1 MSKISNSLREIQ
13 TIDEMARRDQWM
25 NRLHPLVKLCVTI
38 FYMIMV
44 VSIDRY
50 DLMGLLGM
58 LIYPLISFELGEI
71 SIKDALY
78 KLRMILPLV
87 CLVGLFNPFF
97 DRISCGTFLG
107 IHITTGMI
115 SMLTLIMK
123 GIFTVLS
130 SYLLIVTTTIEE
142 ICSALRIL
150 HVPRMMVT
158 QVLLIYRYLFVLIS
172 EADRITQAYALRA
185 PGQKGIH
192 FKVWGSLVGQL
203 LLRSMDRADE
213 LYQSMCLRG
222 YHGEF
227 YYGNDRK
234 IAFSDFGYL
243 IIWIILLLLFRIFPI
258 FEIVGSLII

>member
-1 MSKISNSLREIQ
+1 MSKLSNSLREIE
-13 TIDEMARRDQWM
+13 TIDEIARRDQWM
-25 NRLHPLVKLCVTI
+25 NRLHPLVKLCVTV

-44 VSIDRY
+44 VSFDRY

-71 SIKDALY
+71 SVKDALY

-97 DRISCGTFLG
+97 DKIPCGTFLG
-107 IHITTGMI
+107 IRITTGML
-115 SMLTLIMK
+115 SMLTLILK

-130 SYLLIVTTTIEE
+130 SYLLIATTTIEG

-150 HVPRMMVT
+150 HVPKLMVT
-158 QVLLIYRYLFVLIS
+158 QVLLVYRYLFVLMS
-172 EADRITQAYALRA
+172 EVDRITQAYSLRA

-192 FKVWGSLVGQL
+192 FKVWGCLVGQL

-213 LYQSMCLRG
+213 LYQCMCLRG
-222 YHGEF
+222 YQGEF
-227 YYGNDRK
+227 YHENHHK
-234 IAFSDFGYL
+234 LSFSDVGYL
-243 IIWIILLLLFRIFPI
+243 MIWIAILLIFRIFPV
-258 FEIVGSLII
+258 FEIIGGLII